1 MLEKQDDLS
10 TKQNIENAL
19 IALMR
24 ERAYSDISASALA
37 RRAGLSRQGFYLH
50 FKGKDDVLLSYM
62 LRLFSELM
70 DSISKAG
77 ATTVDELV
85 ATYTAEVR
93 RRKDTLRLL
102 AINDLGVSLN
112 YAFVR
117 ELNKRPPVLNCQRE
131 PKDENELRYINT
143 FWVSA
148 FIAVYTQWLADG
160 MKMPDE
166 ELNTILTDIMK
177 GDYFR
182 T

>member
-1 MLEKQDDLS
+1 MWEKPDNIP
-10 TKQNIENAL
+10 TKELIEKAL
-19 IALMR
+19 IDLMG
-24 ERAYSDISASALA
+24 EMAYSDISASAIA

-62 LRLFSELM
+62 LRLFSQLM
-70 DSISKAG
+70 DSVSRAG
-77 ATTVDELV
+77 AATVEELV
-85 ATYTAEVR
+85 ATYTTEVR

-102 AINDLGVSLN
+102 AINDLGISLN

-117 ELNKRPPVLNCQRE
+117 ELNRRPPVLNCQRE
-131 PKDENELRYINT
+131 PKDENELRYLNT

-160 MKMPDE
+160 MKMPEE
-166 ELNTILTDIMK
+166 ELNAILTDIMK